1 MDIVAC
7 IKRVP
12 DIPDFVEIDA
22 SGKDIKRD
30 RLIFKINDW
39 DEYVVEE
46 ATQLKEK
53 LGGTFTAITVG
64 LEECDDILR
73 RALAIGADRAIR
85 INEDVTTTDSY
96 VVAKILATL
105 INSLPYDLV
114 TFGMQSEDMGR
125 GQLGPMV
132 AEMLG
137 IPHAVGITRLEV
149 QDREVRVSR
158 ELEGGTLALY
168 TLKLPAL
175 LTIQTGIN
183 EPRYVSI
190 AGIRR
195 ARDKE
200 LRVMTLDELGISR
213 DALTPMVKLEKLDLP
228 PSGKEMEIISGSA
241 EEAADKLATL
251 LRNLGVF

>member
-158 ELEGGTLALY
+158 ELEGGTLELY

-200 LRVMTLDELGISR
+200 LRVTTLDELGISR
-213 DALTPMVKLEKLDLP
+213 DALIPMVKLEKLDLP
-228 PSGKEMEIISGSA
+228 PPSKETEIISGSA

>member
-53 LGGTFTAITVG
+53 LGGTFTAVTVG

-137 IPHAVGITRLEV
+137 IPHAAGITRLEV

-158 ELEGGTLALY
+158 ELEGGTLELY

>member
-12 DIPDFVEIDA
+12 DLPDFVKINA
-22 SGKDIKRD
+22 SGQDIERE

-64 LEECDDILR
+64 LEACDDVLR

-85 INEDVTTTDSY
+85 VNEDVDTADSY
-96 VVAKILATL
+96 VVAEILATL
-105 INSLPYDLV
+105 IKGIPHDLV
-114 TFGMQSEDMGR
+114 MLGMQSEDLGR

-132 AEMLG
+132 AGMLG
-137 IPHAVGITRLEV
+137 LPHAVGVKRLEMG
-149 QDREVRVSR
+149 DGEVKVSR
-158 ELEGGTLALY
+158 ELEGGTLEVY
-168 TLKLPAL
+168 TIKLPAL

-183 EPRYVSI
+183 QPRYPSI
-190 AGIRR
+190 LGIRR
-195 ARDKE
+195 ARNKE
-200 LRVMTLDELGISR
+200 LKVTTVEELGIAR
-213 DALTPMVKLEKLDLP
+213 DRLTPMLKLEKLDFP
-228 PSGKEMEIISGSA
+228 PISKEAQIVSGSA
-241 EEAADKLATL
+241 EEVADKLATIL
-251 LRNLGVF
+251 KDLGVF

>member
-22 SGKDIKRD
+22 SRRDIKRD

-64 LEECDDILR
+64 LEGCDDILR
-73 RALAIGADRAIR
+73 RALALGADRAVR
-85 INEDVTTTDSY
+85 INEDVTTADSY
-96 VVAKILATL
+96 VVAKILAAL
-105 INSLPYDLV
+105 ISNLPYDLV
-114 TFGMQSEDMGR
+114 MFGMQSEDMGR
-125 GQLGPMV
+125 GQLGALV

-137 IPHAVGITRLEV
+137 IPHAVGVKRLEV

-158 ELEGGTLALY
+158 ELEGGTLELY
-168 TLKLPAL
+168 ALKLPAL

-183 EPRYVSI
+183 QPRYPSVLSI
-190 AGIRR
+190 RKAR
-195 ARDKE
+195 AKE
-200 LRVMTLDELGISR
+200 LKVMMLDELGITR
-213 DALTPMVKLEKLDLP
+213 DELTPVVKLEKVGLP
-228 PSGKEMEIISGSA
+228 PSGKEVEIISGSA
-241 EEAADKLATL
+241 DEAVHKLVTI
-251 LRNLGVF
+251 LRDLGVF

>member
-22 SGKDIKRD
+22 SGKDIKRE
-30 RLIFKINDW
+30 RLLFKINDW

-53 LGGTFTAITVG
+53 LGGTFTAITIG
-64 LEECDDILR
+64 PEEDDDILR
-73 RALAIGADRAIR
+73 RALALGADRAIR
-85 INEDVTTTDSY
+85 INEDVTTADSY
-96 VVAKILATL
+96 VVAKILAAL
-105 INSLPYDLV
+105 IKDLPHDLV
-114 TFGMQSEDMGR
+114 LFGMQSEDIGS

-132 AEMLG
+132 AEILG
-137 IPHAVGITRLEV
+137 IPHAIGIRRLDVEDGEAKVG
-149 QDREVRVSR
+149 R
-158 ELEGGTLALY
+158 ELEGSTLELY

-183 EPRYVSI
+183 QPRYPSI
-190 AGIRR
+190 LGIRK
-195 ARDKE
+195 AKNKE
-200 LRVMTLDELGISR
+200 LKVMTLDELGISH

-228 PSGKEMEIISGSA
+228 TSDKEVKMISGSP
-241 EEAADKLATL
+241 EETADKLVTII
-251 LRNLGVF
+251 RDLGVS